1 MILDNRK
8 LFSHFSGWQVGY
20 SGFTYHIS
28 AKMNLIRYVE
38 NQREH
43 HKIFSYKEELIEL
56 LKDNS
61 VDYNEDFLLK

>member
-1 MILDNRK
+1 
-8 LFSHFSGWQVGY
+8 
-20 SGFTYHIS
+20 
-28 AKMNLIRYVE
+28 MNLIRYVE

-43 HKIFSYKEELIEL
+43 HKIFSYKEELVEL